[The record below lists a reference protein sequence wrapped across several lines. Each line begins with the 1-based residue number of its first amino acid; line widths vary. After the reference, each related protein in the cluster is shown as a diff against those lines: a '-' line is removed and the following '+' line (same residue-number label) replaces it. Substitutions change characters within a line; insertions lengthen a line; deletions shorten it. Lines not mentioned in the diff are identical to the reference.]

1 MSHCYIIGRLPVASV
16 TNARTNRYA
25 IDTVLSTDNAE
36 YTASLFAYMLSP
48 PLHESLFEV
57 EAAFANNGG
66 PLISLSPDFRE
77 IELLGLVSPSEE
89 DHLATCPD
97 IRPPRFNVLGVAS
110 SPNTTTDFHTFN
122 VAGTSYIVDTNQP
135 FTVKV
140 CVDRSN
146 QRWASFF
153 MPAVGQTVGIGD
165 RLIGREQE
173 ATGLLII
180 ELNHITYGP
189 TRRAAPESPAKPGMS
204 PSKGGGCGYGN
215 KQRELKRK
223 RDNDKEDEDEV
234 AAQLQRS

>member
-140 CVDRSN
+140 
-146 QRWASFF
+146 
-153 MPAVGQTVGIGD
+153 TVGIGD